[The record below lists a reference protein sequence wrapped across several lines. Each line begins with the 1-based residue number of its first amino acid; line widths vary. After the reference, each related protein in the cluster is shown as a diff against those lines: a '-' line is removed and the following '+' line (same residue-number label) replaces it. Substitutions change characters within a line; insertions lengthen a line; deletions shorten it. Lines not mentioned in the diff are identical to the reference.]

1 MYSLK
6 LNILKGILFINK
18 PANLRKIAFV
28 YGFIFDFNGNIQIF
42 KPSFPYIY
50 RYTMQSLIRGV
61 LYYYSTYV
69 IRKVVPANALY
80 VISLLFIYS
89 MIKNFLKNIA
99 YTANKCIHYN
109 KRKLLSNKSFSNIDN
124 NYVEVYSIQHSES
137 NNEPEITC
145 KNNEPLYVLDSDT
158 DLDNDLD
165 ICESDNT
172 DSETSDW
179 NEDSDIPDDVNQ
191 EFPEFEYCDNY
202 ELV

>member
-1 MYSLK
+1 
-6 LNILKGILFINK
+6 
-18 PANLRKIAFV
+18 
-28 YGFIFDFNGNIQIF
+28 
-42 KPSFPYIY
+42 
-50 RYTMQSLIRGV
+50 MQSLIRGV